1 MANRDVV
8 YRESRDLKSVC
19 LNIHTTELICQG
31 RRIPPNPLQSLSP
44 LHRQNLIEIMLSDLR
59 GTCCE
64 KCTRAVFSLKRL
76 NSRLLLAMSR
86 IGHTSFL
93 LKIATLA
100 LRAFVLSPII
110 ARRLHGF
117 LIGCG
122 YILTFADKAIWL
134 HSGLISLLSLVNS
147 AYRSQS
153 PQRCRISYSSMV
165 TKRSSP
171 SLNPSA
177 NGRPPEY

>member
-1 MANRDVV
+1 MV
-8 YRESRDLKSVC
+8 
-19 LNIHTTELICQG
+19 
-31 RRIPPNPLQSLSP
+31 
-44 LHRQNLIEIMLSDLR
+44 
-59 GTCCE
+59 
-64 KCTRAVFSLKRL
+64 VFSLKGL
-76 NSRLLLAMSR
+76 NSQLQLATSR
-86 IGHTSFL
+86 IMHISFR
-93 LKIATLA
+93 LKIAMLA
-100 LRAFVLSPII
+100 RRAFVFSPII
-110 ARRLHGF
+110 TRRAHGF

-122 YILTFADKAIWL
+122 YILTFVDKAIWL

-171 SLNPSA
+171 SLKPSA